1 MTRLSK
7 VNTLKTELITL
18 IGSLKIN
25 NNIKKILEKYGHMYR
40 ISDIEN
46 QLKELNNSDKE
57 DFLISKIKALKSFKN
72 ENRYPNINRFLDT
85 RGTRIHD
92 RNGIKPTKN
101 NILKSSKVKKQKQ
114 YNKILKKTKKKRSHG
129 RSKRLLKSTRNTLK
143 RKTGIGMKKIKVSNT
158 YKTKQELKQNM
169 IFIDYDEFNNEFK
182 SNLDFFRHFNLINK
196 ELSGKG
202 YNVAMITSKD
212 TLSVPKGTEKSF
224 FMSNS
229 TSPNNNKKEFVN
241 AENIILVSTSD
252 NIKKFKARLLHRNLL
267 SISNPSMIVV
277 NNHNGIKILKNLIND
292 AKSSYPPFTLDSKN
306 NRMSMSRLQTI
317 NNNNIAQFNNNI
329 EGANFSENLKR
340 KISGSKRT
348 IIHSSLVK
356 KGMSTNIRNTND
368 IVVMEVNDRVGITQ
382 DMFHKVHEGVNNRD
396 YSVCIFLD
404 LTQYEKIL
412 GLDLEANRP
421 VRPSRPTTRPVPEE
435 TESESEPDN
444 RTVYSYNTS
453 KNRKPPFTPNPAFNP
468 TL

>member
-72 ENRYPNINRFLDT
+72 ENKYPNINRFLDT

-143 RKTGIGMKKIKVSNT
+143 RKTGIGMKTIKVNEG
-158 YKTKQELKQNM
+158 TKSREELKQNM
-169 IFIDYDEFNNEFK
+169 VFVDYDEFNREFRR
-182 SNLDFFRHFNLINK
+182 NLDFFRHLNEINK
-196 ELSGKG
+196 LLSKEG
-202 YNVAMITSKD
+202 YTVAMITSND
-212 TLSVPKGTEKSF
+212 TLSVPKGTERSF

-229 TSPNNNKKEFVN
+229 TSAININKEFVN

-252 NIKKFKARLLHRNLL
+252 KIRDFKTKLLRKSLL
-267 SISNPSMIVV
+267 SINNPSMIIV

-356 KGMSTNIRNTND
+356 KGMSNNIRNTND

-382 DMFHKVHEGVNNRD
+382 DMFHKVHEDVNSRD

-412 GLDLEANRP
+412 GLDLKANIP
-421 VRPSRPTTRPVPEE
+421 VTPSIPTTRPVPEE
-435 TESESEPDN
+435 PEPEPDH
-444 RTVYSYNTS
+444 RIVYSFNTS
-453 KNRKPPFTPNPAFNP
+453 GNKKPPFIPNPAFNP